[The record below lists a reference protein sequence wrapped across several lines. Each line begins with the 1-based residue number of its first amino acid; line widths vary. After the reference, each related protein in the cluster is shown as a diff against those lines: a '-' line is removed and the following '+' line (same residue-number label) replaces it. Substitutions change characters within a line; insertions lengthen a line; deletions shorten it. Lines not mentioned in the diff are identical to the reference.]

1 MQRKTQDKQERESMT
16 DQTRWGIDQ
25 VQTKNKAIRRQKD
38 IINRAISEIDKLEE
52 EWFLELMLQLE
63 GIYETKYG
71 QKKAHKDNKLVL

>member
-1 MQRKTQDKQERESMT
+1 MT

-52 EWFLELMLQLE
+52 EWFLELMLPYL
-63 GIYETKYG
+63 
-71 QKKAHKDNKLVL
+71 